1 MPTVAEATMAVLERP
16 RELVRVIANARP
28 AEPVHESVPLAALL
42 AACGGFL
49 DAFTYVGYDHVLA
62 NSMSGNVVLAGIAVT
77 TGQWHQIWWHLLPI
91 MAFLAGV
98 WAAETLRLPRVRAV
112 VRHPTAACLGLEAAF
127 LTIAAGSAH
136 SPAALMTSGISFVAA
151 AQTTTFRQLRGTPY
165 HSVVMTGNLRSFG
178 TASFVGL
185 FTGDAGQRRDAA
197 RFGAVCLAFATGA
210 AIGGWSTP
218 TLGNPALLIV
228 AGLLTLV
235 LVMLRGRIPLLR
247 QSSRCDR
254 FPPRPVGCR
263 PIGGRTWQDRHF
275 NVCGALFAAR
285 SVRRAPPV
293 VVDWPGS
300 QQGIH
305 TKCCEQRTAHRRG
318 AASRCRR

>member
-1 MPTVAEATMAVLERP
+1 
-16 RELVRVIANARP
+16 
-28 AEPVHESVPLAALL
+28 
-42 AACGGFL
+42 
-49 DAFTYVGYDHVLA
+49 YDHVLA

-98 WAAETLRLPRVRAV
+98 WAAEKLRLPRVRAV

-136 SPAALMTSGISFVAA
+136 IPAALMTSGISFVAA

-185 FTGDAGQRRDAA
+185 FAGNAGQRRDAA

-235 LVMLRGRIPLLR
+235 LVMLCGRIPLWGKVHAATG
-247 QSSRCDR
+247 SRRGRWVASPSEDEH
-254 FPPRPVGCR
+254 
-263 PIGGRTWQDRHF
+263 GRTDTSMCVEPCLRPGLS
-275 NVCGALFAAR
+275 GA
-285 SVRRAPPV
+285 P
-293 VVDWPGS
+293 
-300 QQGIH
+300 
-305 TKCCEQRTAHRRG
+305 HR
-318 AASRCRR
+318 